1 MVPNS
6 MLPFIG
12 DLEEMKLNSVSFAAR
27 SLVFRHDETTPVFT
41 TVEPPTSIQIQQSI
55 GDLQ

>member
-1 MVPNS
+1 

-12 DLEEMKLNSVSFAAR
+12 DLEEMKLNSVSFAA

>member
-1 MVPNS
+1 